1 MTKCKWILAVAVVA
15 MVAGSAPAAVLNLSA
30 SVADVWQY
38 DPVGDGPTG
47 PSLGTDVS
55 KTYSTPVIV
64 EIDYTFQ
71 ISGLA
76 TGEAGLG
83 NLEFDINSRKAQLQT
98 TGDSN
103 WSGWTA
109 DSSQIKI
116 GKNTYSV
123 WSTNADEGTNTADL
137 QNIVGV
143 ITNKAVSAAVGQTTA
158 AAVGNIWVLWD
169 GHTGALLSTT
179 ASDPTTP
186 FSILTTGGVY
196 QAPATTTFDTNN
208 IQFAPEPMT
217 MALLAIGGLGL
228 IRRNRK

>member
-1 MTKCKWILAVAVVA
+1 VA

-38 DPVGDGPTG
+38 DPFGDGPTG

-64 EIDYTFQ
+64 QINYNFQ

-76 TGEAGLG
+76 AGEAGLG
-83 NLEFDINSRKAQLQT
+83 NLEFNINSSKPASLQT

-103 WSGWTA
+103 WSGWVG
-109 DSSQIKI
+109 DSSTFKS
-116 GKNTYSV
+116 GRNTYNV
-123 WSTNADEGTNTADL
+123 WSTNADEGVNTTDL

-143 ITNKAVSAAVGQTTA
+143 ITNATVAAGVGQLTA
-158 AAVGNIWVLWD
+158 APVGSIWVLWD
-169 GHTGALLSTT
+169 GQTGALLSTT

-196 QAPATTTFDTNN
+196 QAPATTMFDTNN
-208 IQFAPEPMT
+208 IQFGSAVPEPMT